1 MSISIYNTMSR
12 AKEPLEPLEPGHVKL
27 YVCGITPY
35 DYCHVGHARSALV
48 FDMVARYLRHRG
60 YQVTFVRNFTDVD
73 DKIIARSHKLGVEPA
88 ALAQRFIAEFCTD
101 MEALGVQRPD
111 VEPRATEH
119 IPEMITLIHP
129 KLFGNQSII

>member
-60 YQVTFVRNFTDVD
+60 YQVTFVRNFTDVV
-73 DKIIARSHKLGVEPA
+73 RG
-88 ALAQRFIAEFCTD
+88 FI
-101 MEALGVQRPD
+101 L
-111 VEPRATEH
+111 
-119 IPEMITLIHP
+119 
-129 KLFGNQSII
+129 

>member
-48 FDMVARYLRHRG
+48 FDMVAR
-60 YQVTFVRNFTDVD
+60 
-73 DKIIARSHKLGVEPA
+73 
-88 ALAQRFIAEFCTD
+88 
-101 MEALGVQRPD
+101 
-111 VEPRATEH
+111 
-119 IPEMITLIHP
+119 
-129 KLFGNQSII
+129 